1 MDADQAGQIA
11 SENFYKKLGESKT
24 LIVNTRRNDPNGPK
38 DANDALKLGKDFT
51 DYIRQAKPLSGDN
64 IIKISDIRGEVIQF
78 LSQYERYSGYKS
90 TSFSF
95 FNKKLKG
102 LRMGEFTILTGETG
116 SGKTTFLTQMS
127 LDFVKQGIPT
137 LWGSFEIKND
147 KLASL
152 FLMQYSKKNLRQ
164 SPIEEIEF
172 QSENFEKMPLYMLKF
187 HGSQNIDDVI
197 NTMNFAVYNHDIQNI
212 VLDNLQFMVGIPT
225 KISNKFDF
233 QDEIIQRL
241 RKFATEKNVHVTL
254 VIHPRKDEVLR
265 ISSIFGTGKASQEAD
280 NIFILQSY
288 KGLRIIDI
296 AKNRFDGTVG
306 KVALAF
312 DNNSC
317 RFFELTLDEFS
328 KIIKENVKLE
338 EIIKDR
344 TNKYGTVEPE
354 LNVINN
360 SNNVQDEFNNSKKNE
375 ENQIYENVINQKEK
389 EIIQIEP
396 KKENKE
402 KVLALE
408 LENSFDTSSSVKNT
422 SVTPPKQNEHNKSN
436 NRPLHKVNERL
447 DDFILKEDDTESSYY
462 KYETYA
468 EIEKTANEVVIS
480 QTANETLDEKIENE
494 KLDTHTLFNK
504 EEIKNDLD
512 YTTNEIEE
520 QIHTENRTKEE
531 IFKTINEFQK
541 NIFPNV
547 KIIDTF
553 HTQDSLEKTRS
564 NIQKQNFGNM
574 KNKNFNQRNSNFN
587 NRNNNNNYTNQNFN
601 NRNNNF
607 KRDDKVKQST
617 YKINNNKNSVMDDVF

>member
-564 NIQKQNFGNM
+564 NIEKQNFGNM

-587 NRNNNNNYTNQNFN
+587 NRNNNNNYTNQNFS